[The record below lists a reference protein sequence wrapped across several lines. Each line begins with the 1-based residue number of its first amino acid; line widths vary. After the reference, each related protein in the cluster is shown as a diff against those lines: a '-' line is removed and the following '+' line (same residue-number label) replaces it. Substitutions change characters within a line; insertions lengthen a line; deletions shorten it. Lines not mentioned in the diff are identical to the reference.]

1 MNGWEVHIFQRIP
14 VTNGQ
19 TLIYLTV
26 IKHGNWK
33 SRIFGWN
40 FRLKPPFIVGIFQP
54 ATLDYLTARGLGT
67 QPTTVA
73 QLVLQCTCFPMGNRS
88 SPSLRWG
95 GQCKRFTCSNMS
107 CTAVIALTKGNKSI
121 EFEHVPMKSMLFQA
135 DKLDCWLHLII
146 FHC

>member
-1 MNGWEVHIFQRIP
+1 MGSPHLSANTGNKWTNPHLPYGNQTWQLKIP
-14 VTNGQ
+14 HFWMKLPTE
-19 TLIYLTV
+19 TSIYS
-26 IKHGNWK
+26 GNF
-33 SRIFGWN
+33 S
-40 FRLKPPFIVGIFQP
+40 
-54 ATLDYLTARGLGT
+54 ALDYLTARGLGT

-107 CTAVIALTKGNKSI
+107 CTAVIALTKVNKSI
-121 EFEHVPMKSMLFQA
+121 EFEHGPMKSMLFQA